1 MGGRMSTH
9 VLSLLVEDRPG
20 LLTRVAGLFAR
31 RGFNIE
37 SLAVGKTEVPG
48 LSRIT
53 VVVDVEDL
61 PLEQATKQLN
71 KLINV
76 IKIVEL
82 EPSSSVL
89 REHMLIKVRVDNA
102 TRSQIL
108 EATNLFRARVV
119 DVTTDALVIEVTGDS
134 AKCQALLKL
143 LEPYGI
149 KEIAQSGLLAIGRGG
164 KSISERVLREGR

>member
-1 MGGRMSTH
+1 MSH
-9 VLSLLVEDRPG
+9 VLSLLVEDKPG

-37 SLAVGKTEVPG
+37 SLAVGKSEVEG

-53 VVVDVEDL
+53 VVVDVDEM
-61 PLEQATKQLN
+61 PLEQVTKQLN
-71 KLINV
+71 KLVNV

-82 EPSSSVL
+82 DPSASVM
-89 REHMLIKVRVDNA
+89 REHLLIKVRVDNT

-108 EATNLFRARVV
+108 EAVTLFRARVV
-119 DVTTDALVIEVTGDS
+119 DVSPDALVVEVTGDS
-134 AKCQALLKL
+134 GKVQALLRM

-164 KSISERVLREGR
+164 KSITERVFKN

>member
-1 MGGRMSTH
+1 MSH
-9 VLSLLVEDRPG
+9 VLSLLVEDKPG

-37 SLAVGKTEVPG
+37 SLAVGKSELPG

-53 VVVDVEDL
+53 VVVDVEEL
-61 PLEQATKQLN
+61 PLEQVTKQLN

-82 EPSSSVL
+82 DPTQTVE
-89 REHMLIKVRVDNA
+89 REHMLIKVRVDNT

-108 EATNLFRARVV
+108 EAANLFRARIV
-119 DVTTDALVIEVTGDS
+119 DVATDALVIEVTGDTP
-134 AKCQALLKL
+134 KVQALLRV

-164 KSISERVLREGR
+164 KSITERVYRS

>member
-1 MGGRMSTH
+1 MSTH
-9 VLSLLVEDRPG
+9 VLSLLVEDKPG

-37 SLAVGKTEVPG
+37 SLAVGHSEIEG

-53 VVVDVEDL
+53 VVVDVDEL
-61 PLEQATKQLN
+61 PLEQVTKQLN
-71 KLINV
+71 KLVNV

-82 EPSSSVL
+82 DPAQAVQ
-89 REHMLIKVRVDNA
+89 REHLLIKVRVDNT
-102 TRSQIL
+102 TRSQVL
-108 EATNLFRARVV
+108 EAVNLFRARVV
-119 DVTTDALVIEVTGDS
+119 DVSTDALVIEVTGDS
-134 AKCQALLKL
+134 GKTTAFLKV

-164 KSISERVLREGR
+164 KSITERVFKN

>member
-1 MGGRMSTH
+1 
-9 VLSLLVEDRPG
+9 VLSLLVEDKPG

-37 SLAVGKTEVPG
+37 SLAVGKSEIEG

-53 VVVDVEDL
+53 VVVDVDQL
-61 PLEQATKQLN
+61 PLEQVTKQLN

-82 EPSSSVL
+82 DPSQAVT
-89 REHMLIKVRVDNA
+89 REHLLIKVRVDNMS
-102 TRSQIL
+102 RSQIL
-108 EATNLFRARVV
+108 EAVNLFRAKVV
-119 DVTTDALVIEVTGDS
+119 DVATDALVIEVTGDTP
-134 AKCQALLKL
+134 KIQAFLRV

-149 KEIAQSGLLAIGRGG
+149 KEIAQSGLLAIGRGP
-164 KSISERVLREGR
+164 KSITERVYKT

>member
-1 MGGRMSTH
+1 MTHH
-9 VLSLLVEDRPG
+9 VLSLLVEDKPG

-37 SLAVGKTEVPG
+37 SLAVGATEIDG

-53 VVVDVEDL
+53 VAVDVEDA
-61 PLEQATKQLN
+61 PLEQVTKQLN
-71 KLINV
+71 KLVNV

-82 EPSSSVL
+82 DPAQSVQ
-89 REHMLIKVRVDNA
+89 REHLLIKVRVDNS

-108 EATNLFRARVV
+108 EAVTLFRARVV
-119 DVTTDALVIEVTGDS
+119 DVATDALVIEVTGDS
-134 AKCQALLKL
+134 GKVQALLRV

-149 KEIAQSGLLAIGRGG
+149 KEIAQSGVLAIGRGG
-164 KSISERVLREGR
+164 KSITERVFKN

>member
-1 MGGRMSTH
+1 MSSH
-9 VLSLLVEDRPG
+9 VLSLLVEDKPG

-37 SLAVGKTEVPG
+37 SLAVGKSEIEG

-53 VVVDVEDL
+53 VVVDVEEL
-61 PLEQATKQLN
+61 PLEQVTKQLN

-82 EPSSSVL
+82 DPAQAVT
-89 REHMLIKVRVDNA
+89 REHLLIKVRVDNS

-108 EATNLFRARVV
+108 EAVTLFRASVV
-119 DVTTDALVIEVTGDS
+119 DVAADALVIEVTGDS
-134 AKCQALLKL
+134 GKIRALLSI

-164 KSISERVLREGR
+164 KSITERVFKS

>member
-1 MGGRMSTH
+1 MSH
-9 VLSLLVEDRPG
+9 VLSLLVEDKPG

-37 SLAVGKTEVPG
+37 SLAVGKSEIEG

-53 VVVDVEDL
+53 VVVDVEEL
-61 PLEQATKQLN
+61 PLEQVTKQLN

-82 EPSSSVL
+82 DPGQSVT
-89 REHMLIKVRVDNA
+89 REHLLIKVRVDNM

-108 EATNLFRARVV
+108 EAVNLFRAKVV
-119 DVTTDALVIEVTGDS
+119 DVATDALVIETTGDP
-134 AKCQALLKL
+134 AKIQAFLRV

-149 KEIAQSGLLAIGRGG
+149 KEIAQSGLLAIGRGS
-164 KSISERVLREGR
+164 KSITERVFKN

>member
-1 MGGRMSTH
+1 MTTH

-31 RGFNIE
+31 RGFNIN
-37 SLAVGKTEVPG
+37 SLAVGTTEVPG

-53 VVVDVEDL
+53 AVIDVDQL
-61 PLEQATKQLN
+61 PLEQVTKQLN

-82 EPSSSVL
+82 DPVGSVQ
-89 REHMLIKVRVDNA
+89 REHLLIKVRVDNA
-102 TRSQIL
+102 SRSQIL
-108 EATNLFRARVV
+108 EAVTLFRARVV
-119 DVTTDALVIEVTGDS
+119 DVATDALVIEVTGDS
-134 AKCQALLKL
+134 GKVQAFLRV

-149 KEIAQSGLLAIGRGG
+149 KEIAQSGLLAIGRGP
-164 KSISERVLREGR
+164 KSISERALKS

>member
-1 MGGRMSTH
+1 MSH

-37 SLAVGKTEVPG
+37 SLAVGASEIEG

-53 VVVDVEDL
+53 VVVDVEEL
-61 PLEQATKQLN
+61 PLEQVTKQLN
-71 KLINV
+71 KLVNV

-82 EPSSSVL
+82 DSTASVM
-89 REHMLIKVRVDNA
+89 REHLLIKVRVDNT

-108 EATNLFRARVV
+108 EAVTLFRARVV
-119 DVTTDALVIEVTGDS
+119 DVSPDVLTIEVTGPPP
-134 AKCQALLKL
+134 KL
-143 LEPYGI
+143 DAMITMLEPYGI
-149 KEIAQSGLLAIGRGG
+149 RELVQSGMVAMGRGNR
-164 KSISERVLREGR
+164 SITQTASLRAVERSA

>member
-1 MGGRMSTH
+1 MSTH
-9 VLSLLVEDRPG
+9 VLSLLVEDKPG

-37 SLAVGKTEVPG
+37 SLAVGHSEIDG

-53 VVVDVEDL
+53 VVVDVEEL
-61 PLEQATKQLN
+61 PLEQVTKQLN

-82 EPSSSVL
+82 DPAQSVQ
-89 REHMLIKVRVDNA
+89 REHLLVKVRVDNA
-102 TRSQIL
+102 TRSQVL
-108 EATNLFRARVV
+108 EAVNLFRARVV
-119 DVTTDALVIEVTGDS
+119 DVSTDALVIEVTGDS
-134 AKCQALLKL
+134 GKTTAFLKV

-164 KSISERVLREGR
+164 KSITERVFKN

>member
-1 MGGRMSTH
+1 MSH
-9 VLSLLVEDRPG
+9 VLSLLVEDKPG

-37 SLAVGKTEVPG
+37 SLAVGKSEIEG

-53 VVVDVEDL
+53 VVVDVEQL
-61 PLEQATKQLN
+61 PLEQVTKQLN
-71 KLINV
+71 KLVNV

-82 EPSSSVL
+82 DPTQSVT
-89 REHMLIKVRVDNA
+89 REHLLIKVRVDNT

-108 EATNLFRARVV
+108 EAVTLFRAKVV
-119 DVTTDALVIEVTGDS
+119 DVATDALVIETTGAS
-134 AKCQALLKL
+134 PKIQAFLRV

-149 KEIAQSGLLAIGRGG
+149 KEIAQSGLLAIGRGS
-164 KSISERVLREGR
+164 KSITERVFKN

>member
-1 MGGRMSTH
+1 MSTH
-9 VLSLLVEDRPG
+9 VLSLLVEDKPG

-37 SLAVGKTEVPG
+37 SLAVGHSEIDG

-61 PLEQATKQLN
+61 PLEQVTKQLN

-82 EPSSSVL
+82 DPNQSVQ
-89 REHMLIKVRVDNA
+89 REHLLIKVRVDNA
-102 TRSQIL
+102 TRSQVL
-108 EATNLFRARVV
+108 EAVNLFRARVV
-119 DVTTDALVIEVTGDS
+119 DVSTDALVIEVTGDS
-134 AKCQALLKL
+134 GKTTAFLKV

-164 KSISERVLREGR
+164 KSITERVFKS

>member
-1 MGGRMSTH
+1 MSH

-37 SLAVGKTEVPG
+37 SLAVGKSEIEG

-53 VVVDVEDL
+53 VVVDVEEL
-61 PLEQATKQLN
+61 PLEQVTKQLN

-82 EPSSSVL
+82 DAAQAVT
-89 REHMLIKVRVDNA
+89 REHILVKVRVDNS
-102 TRSQIL
+102 TRSQVL
-108 EATNLFRARVV
+108 EAATLFRAQIV
-119 DVTTDALVIEVTGDS
+119 DVAPDALVIEATGNTG
-134 AKCQALLKL
+134 KIQALLRM

-149 KEIAQSGLLAIGRGG
+149 KEIAQSGLLAIGRGS
-164 KSISERVLREGR
+164 KSITERVYKS

>member
-1 MGGRMSTH
+1 MSH

-37 SLAVGKTEVPG
+37 SLAVGKSEIEG

-53 VVVDVEDL
+53 VVVDVEEL
-61 PLEQATKQLN
+61 PLEQVTKQLN

-82 EPSSSVL
+82 DAAQAVT
-89 REHMLIKVRVDNA
+89 REHILIKVRVDNS
-102 TRSQIL
+102 TRSQVL
-108 EATNLFRARVV
+108 EAALLFRAQIV
-119 DVTTDALVIEVTGDS
+119 DVAPDALVIEATGNTG
-134 AKCQALLKL
+134 KIQALLRM

-149 KEIAQSGLLAIGRGG
+149 KEIAQSGLLAIGRGS
-164 KSISERVLREGR
+164 KSITERVYKN

>member
-1 MGGRMSTH
+1 MSRH
-9 VLSLLVEDRPG
+9 VLSLLVENKPG

-37 SLAVGKTEVPG
+37 SLAVGLSEVEG

-61 PLEQATKQLN
+61 PLEQVTKQLN
-71 KLINV
+71 KLVNV

-82 EPSSSVL
+82 DPVQSVQ
-89 REHMLIKVRVDNA
+89 REHMLIKVKIDNA
-102 TRSQIL
+102 SRSGVL
-108 EATNLFRARVV
+108 EAVNLFRARVV
-119 DVTTDALVIEVTGDS
+119 DVAPDALVIEVTGDS
-134 AKCQALLKL
+134 GKVQAFLRV

-164 KSISERVLREGR
+164 KSITERVFKS

>member
-1 MGGRMSTH
+1 MTH
-9 VLSLLVEDRPG
+9 VLSLLVEDKPG

-37 SLAVGKTEVPG
+37 SLAVGKSEIPG

-53 VVVDVEDL
+53 VVVDVEEL
-61 PLEQATKQLN
+61 PLEQVTKQLN
-71 KLINV
+71 KLVNV

-82 EPSSSVL
+82 DPSQTVE
-89 REHMLIKVRVDNA
+89 REHMLIKVRVDNT

-108 EATNLFRARVV
+108 EAATLFRARIV
-119 DVTTDALVIEVTGDS
+119 DVATDALVIEVTGDT
-134 AKCQALLKL
+134 AKVQALLKV
-143 LEPYGI
+143 LEPHGI

-164 KSISERVLREGR
+164 KSITERVFKN

>member
-1 MGGRMSTH
+1 MSTH
-9 VLSLLVEDRPG
+9 VLSLLVENKPG

-37 SLAVGKTEVPG
+37 SLAVGPSEVEG

-53 VVVDVEDL
+53 VVVDVDGL
-61 PLEQATKQLN
+61 PLEQVTKQLN

-82 EPSSSVL
+82 DAEQSVQ
-89 REHMLIKVRVDNA
+89 REHMLVKVRTDNS
-102 TRSQIL
+102 TRSQVL
-108 EATNLFRARVV
+108 EAVTLFRASVV
-119 DVTTDALVIEVTGDS
+119 DVATDALVIEVTGDS
-134 AKCQALLKL
+134 GKVSALLKV
-143 LEPYGI
+143 LEPFGI

-164 KSISERVLREGR
+164 KSISERVYKN

>member
-1 MGGRMSTH
+1 MSH
-9 VLSLLVEDRPG
+9 VLSLLVEDKPG

-37 SLAVGKTEVPG
+37 SLAVGKSEIEG

-53 VVVDVEDL
+53 VVVDVEEL
-61 PLEQATKQLN
+61 PLEQVTKQLN

-82 EPSSSVL
+82 DPTQSVT
-89 REHMLIKVRVDNA
+89 REHLLIKVRVDNT

-108 EATNLFRARVV
+108 EAVNLFRAKVV
-119 DVTTDALVIEVTGDS
+119 DVATDALVIETTGDS
-134 AKCQALLKL
+134 AKIQAFLRV

-149 KEIAQSGLLAIGRGG
+149 KEIAQSGLLAIGRGS
-164 KSISERVLREGR
+164 KSITERVFKN

>member
-1 MGGRMSTH
+1 MSH
-9 VLSLLVEDRPG
+9 VLSLLVEDKPG

-37 SLAVGKTEVPG
+37 SLAVGKSELPG

-53 VVVDVEDL
+53 VVVDVEEL
-61 PLEQATKQLN
+61 PLEQVTKQLN

-82 EPSSSVL
+82 DPTQTVE
-89 REHMLIKVRVDNA
+89 REHMLIKVRVDNT

-108 EATNLFRARVV
+108 EAANLFRARIV
-119 DVTTDALVIEVTGDS
+119 DVSTDALVIEVTGDTP
-134 AKCQALLKL
+134 KVQALLRV

-149 KEIAQSGLLAIGRGG
+149 KEIAQSGLLAIGRGS
-164 KSISERVLREGR
+164 KSITERVYRN